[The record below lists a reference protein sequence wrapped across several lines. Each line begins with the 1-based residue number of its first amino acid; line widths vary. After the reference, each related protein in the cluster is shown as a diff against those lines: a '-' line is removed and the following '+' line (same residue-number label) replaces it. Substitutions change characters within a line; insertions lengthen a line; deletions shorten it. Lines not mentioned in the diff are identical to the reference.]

1 MSSTRPN
8 QLINIVLLLILLLS
22 LFIEVTLGSSTSIWL
37 SILGNHYF
45 QRAIAMPII
54 GNFCYKLC
62 CQEC

>member
-1 MSSTRPN
+1 MSCTRPN
-8 QLINIVLLLILLLS
+8 QLINIVLLLVLLLS

-37 SILGNHYF
+37 SILGNHYL
-45 QRAIAMPII
+45 QRAIAMAII

>member
-45 QRAIAMPII
+45 QRSTAMAIIF
-54 GNFCYKLC
+54 NFRYKLC